1 MTILLFPSVFL
12 LKPWP
17 TLEVATGLE
26 RKPQYLPLTTLGNI
40 VNKDVNVSQKA

>member
-1 MTILLFPSVFL
+1 MTIFPFTHVFL

-17 TLEVATGLE
+17 ALDAATGLE

-40 VNKDVNVSQKA
+40 VNKDVM